1 MAKQIGFID
10 FYISEWHANNYP
22 RWINEVG
29 TDYQVGYVWAE
40 QDISPVDG
48 VSTDTWC
55 AGHNV
60 RRCGS
65 IRELCEKSD
74 AIVILAPSNP
84 EKHLPYAKLALPF
97 GKPTYIDKPFAD
109 TREDAQEIF
118 AIAKKHGTPFFSTS
132 ALRYAAELDGPDC
145 IAMTTLGGGSN
156 LPEYII
162 HQAEMV
168 VKKLG
173 TGAAAV
179 KAQNI
184 GDAQCVFTLHY
195 PDGRSAGMHFVQGG
209 TPFAAA
215 MTTGGKTAYKTVT
228 SAFFPVLIRDMLRFF
243 DTCKPSFDPAQTL
256 EVNRILVAALQA
268 ADAPDTW
275 VTIE

>member
-1 MAKQIGFID
+1 MSNRQPEAGGIKALSLQQG
-10 FYISEWHANNYP
+10 
-22 RWINEVG
+22 RG
-29 TDYQVGYVWAE
+29 AE
-40 QDISPVDG
+40 NDDAAQGAEEQEKDPG
-48 VSTDTWC
+48 V
-55 AGHNV
+55 
-60 RRCGS
+60 
-65 IRELCEKSD
+65 
-74 AIVILAPSNP
+74 
-84 EKHLPYAKLALPF
+84 
-97 GKPTYIDKPFAD
+97 
-109 TREDAQEIF
+109 
-118 AIAKKHGTPFFSTS
+118 
-132 ALRYAAELDGPDC
+132 AAELDGPDC

-275 VTIE
+275 VSIV